1 MTKEGIEFIKSFE
14 KLRLEAYKC
23 QAGVWTIG
31 YGHTQGVYEG
41 KKITEEEAE
50 RLLASDIAKFEIGV
64 RNLTVGLGL
73 SDIQIDA
80 LVSLAFNIGLSAFKG
95 STLLKK
101 IKANPNDR
109 EEISEEWKKWRLVNG
124 RVSNGLVRRRAEEID
139 MYFSGWQD
147 KKEPAVVVADSLKPL
162 KPLNQSL

>member
-31 YGHTQGVYEG
+31 YGHTQAVYEG

-50 RLLASDIAKFEIGV
+50 RLLASDIAKFEMGV

-139 MYFSGWQD
+139 MYFSGW
-147 KKEPAVVVADSLKPL
+147 
-162 KPLNQSL
+162 